1 MEIVEWVGEM
11 ILTLKKEMQLH
22 WIMMIMSLI
31 LSRVFDLFA
40 PIYGLFYNY
49 QKVHYKAVI
58 DGVQDRRLRY
68 WCFMFGA

>member
-31 LSRVFDLFA
+31 LSRVFNLIA
-40 PIYGLFYNY
+40 PIYVFLS
-49 QKVHYKAVI
+49 
-58 DGVQDRRLRY
+58 R
-68 WCFMFGA
+68 WS